1 MAPGVD
7 TKSETS
13 CTANDITRQVDKHV
27 FGKDVRRMSDHSPFG
42 RKSTLLGISRALAV
56 VLSRM
61 NFRMRCPVLK
71 VSLPE
76 VYDKTAEIN
85 GFTVLQLLFELQ
97 TNLEDI
103 RLCQTMHPWQKEYG
117 LTSIHWLVNS
127 AACQHV
133 RPFSLCSCW
142 ILSKHALYSRI
153 AAQNQLNCRGS
164 NPHSRIITHHEGM
177 VSFDSQHSF

>member
-76 VYDKTAEIN
+76 VYHKTTEIN
-85 GFTVLQLLFELQ
+85 GFTVLQLLFE
-97 TNLEDI
+97 DV
-103 RLCQTMHPWQKEYG
+103 RLCQTILCVADLVKELLAQPHCRAKPTETVG
-117 LTSIHWLVNS
+117 VPIHTLT
-127 AACQHV
+127 
-133 RPFSLCSCW
+133 
-142 ILSKHALYSRI
+142 
-153 AAQNQLNCRGS
+153 
-164 NPHSRIITHHEGM
+164 
-177 VSFDSQHSF
+177 